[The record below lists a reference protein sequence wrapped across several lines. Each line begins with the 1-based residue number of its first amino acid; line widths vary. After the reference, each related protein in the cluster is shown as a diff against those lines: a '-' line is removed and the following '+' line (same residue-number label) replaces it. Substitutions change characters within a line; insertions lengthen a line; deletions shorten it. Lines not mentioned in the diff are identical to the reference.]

1 MNTTT
6 KKGLRTNL
14 VDIFANV
21 PPGGYSVY
29 SLDDVIFTSART
41 KASALN
47 NEAGYNK
54 YSVSIDRVTNTVRI
68 INNDKA

>member
-29 SLDDVIFTSART
+29 SLDDVIYTSART